1 MGQQKDSGM
10 SFRQGEPPTL
20 RSQMPTDLR
29 ESLVTA
35 HAALDTADDEV
46 ASLRIHLEESD
57 H

>member
-1 MGQQKDSGM
+1 MGQQKDSGV
-10 SFRQGEPPTL
+10 SFHQGEPPTL